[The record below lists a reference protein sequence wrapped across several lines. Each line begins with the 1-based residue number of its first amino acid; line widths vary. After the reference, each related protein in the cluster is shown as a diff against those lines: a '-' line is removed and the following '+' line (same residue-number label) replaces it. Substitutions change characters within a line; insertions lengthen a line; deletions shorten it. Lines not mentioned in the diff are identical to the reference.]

1 MTSATVLIEQLRAS
15 GLTIKVIGTNEIE
28 IEGPEAALGVI
39 PVEDIKHHKTEIIKT
54 LTIPPEPE
62 PLTAEQVIERIEHW
76 LQITDNP
83 PRSCSHVWS
92 DLADKTSDFA
102 LGVWAYPAVIA
113 GWGDS
118 ALFAIDEGLIPA
130 KLRRGLHLMKI
141 DADAATVMTGKGELQ
156 HFRWP
161 RTTQPPWW
169 QDPRVAAHHNTPAK
183 AAREKEITW
192 QEELK
197 RPAGEQQ

>member
-1 MTSATVLIEQLRAS
+1 MTSATALIEQLRAS

-39 PVEDIKHHKTEIIKT
+39 PVEDIKRHKTEIIKT

-62 PLTAEQVIERIEHW
+62 PLTAEQATELIEHW

-83 PRSCSHVWS
+83 PRSCSHVWR

-102 LGVWAYPAVIA
+102 LGVWAYPAVTA
-113 GWGDS
+113 GRGDG
-118 ALFAIDEGLIPA
+118 ALFAIDEGLIPET
-130 KLRRGLHLMKI
+130 LRRGLHLMKI
-141 DADAATVMTGKGELQ
+141 DADAAAVMTRKGELEL
-156 HFRWP
+156 FRRP

-169 QDPRVAAHHNTPAK
+169 KDPRVAAHHNTPAK
-183 AAREKEITW
+183 AVSERK
-192 QEELK
+192 
-197 RPAGEQQ
+197 